1 MANNPSPVRCRACSS
16 FVVLRLHVFYIEKHF
31 AKMKWIIFALVC
43 CASAVIKQ
51 PPDFSHGT
59 DPVAHPRTPFLR
71 TAVLTAFAF
80 LQAFVEMAGWLC
92 TAVFTASGCLHAR
105 RAV

>member
-1 MANNPSPVRCRACSS
+1 
-16 FVVLRLHVFYIEKHF
+16 
-31 AKMKWIIFALVC
+31 MKCMVIFALVC
-43 CASAVIKQ
+43 CASAVIKK

-59 DPVAHPRTPFLR
+59 DPVAHPPFLR

-80 LQAFVEMAGWLC
+80 LEAFVEMAGWLR

-105 RAV
+105 CVV